1 MKNGGMMSI
10 LHKWWVACI
19 LGLAALATS
28 NLASAQN
35 AEPRLALLIGNG
47 AYPTQPLA
55 NTVPD
60 VRLMAQSLRSVGFEV
75 MALENANLE
84 QMLKALNQFSDQL
97 SKRKGVGLF
106 YFAGHG
112 MQLGGDNFLIPTD
125 SRMAREEE
133 VRSRS
138 LNAQE
143 VLDKMRR
150 AGNRLNLVLLD
161 ACRDNPF
168 PSSTRS
174 ATGGL
179 ARMDASLGMLI
190 AYATAPG
197 SVAEDGRSSNSPF
210 SKHLAA
216 QLTTS
221 GLRIEDVLKRVRTAV
236 REETKGR
243 QITWDNSALEG
254 DFYFV
259 PPGTAATAL
268 ATPTP
273 ANAAASTS
281 SSVNASRSR
290 VPDAAMLDLE
300 KTLDAQFQPLLMG
313 ELKAGD
319 GFYVDPNWSSVSFQ
333 QGVGVVINPL
343 EAAKG
348 KVIRYQGQQAIE
360 EMSRGTP
367 QPRVQLI
374 FSMPD
379 GSTFGQ
385 VISPSAT
392 QPQRRQS
399 SELDSKLIPLERLA
413 ALRQAMVG
421 KTVYPMRPFW
431 YRSDDKWSP
440 IEGARRF
447 VPLKV
452 MDVQPGGGGFPEAR
466 IVFDAGSAP
475 GLSSGKAGEP
485 WFFFA
490 NASNLLASLRLA
502 DPRGVHQD
510 VRGSA
515 WDSIELAKPSI
526 GLTQSELI
534 LALGQPQ
541 RKQRTER
548 AEGVV
553 EVWNYYKRRISML
566 DGLVK
571 EIEDLP

>member
-1 MKNGGMMSI
+1 MSI